1 MTKFVK
7 LSNGIDMPIIGL
19 GTFKV
24 RGVDVLRPTLETAIA
39 AGYRSIDTASVYRN
53 EADIGLLLKELLP
66 RHELER
72 REIFIT
78 SKLGPKDH
86 GKGRCRDACLG
97 SLEKLGLSD
106 IDLYLIHWPGT
117 QGHAPGDAGNPTRR
131 LESWR
136 DMEQL
141 YKQGKCRAI
150 GVSNYTER
158 HLTELLD
165 QCEIAPHVLQTEYHP
180 HLVRPGLLS
189 LCQQH
194 NILLQAYSSLGTT
207 VSPEQKNKL
216 LHDETVLSVSKEVN
230 RSPALV
236 LLRWAVQQSIGVIP
250 KSTNLEH
257 IRSNLEVFDFKLT
270 NGQMDKLTSLDQQH
284 HYCWNSETV
293 L

>member
-7 LSNGIDMPIIGL
+7 LSN
-19 GTFKV
+19 
-24 RGVDVLRPTLETAIA
+24 
-39 AGYRSIDTASVYRN
+39 
-53 EADIGLLLKELLP
+53 
-66 RHELER
+66 
-72 REIFIT
+72 
-78 SKLGPKDH
+78 GPKDH

-165 QCEIAPHVLQTEYHP
+165 QCEIAPHV
-180 HLVRPGLLS
+180 
-189 LCQQH
+189 
-194 NILLQAYSSLGTT
+194 LQAYSSLGTT